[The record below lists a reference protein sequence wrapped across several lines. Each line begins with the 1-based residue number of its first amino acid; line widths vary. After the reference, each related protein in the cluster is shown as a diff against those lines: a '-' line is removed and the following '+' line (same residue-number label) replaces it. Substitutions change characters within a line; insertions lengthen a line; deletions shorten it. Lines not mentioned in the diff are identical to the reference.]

1 MNTSLDDHVEFD
13 ELAAGWA
20 LYSLE
25 PEDEAHFAEHFPT
38 CRRCRASVAQ
48 STNVLTD
55 LADALPDDA
64 PPTTQLRNRIRSAIT
79 YDSQHPSLR
88 PAMSPTVRASTPAL
102 AANVPTSRRRW
113 KVAAAVAAL
122 IAFTAGVGG
131 WNVVVHADR
140 SRQASL
146 AQRYAIAIRDV
157 TRPGAAKAELT
168 AAGGTPVATVVLHD
182 DTVSVVTMHL
192 PQNEPRTSTYVLW
205 GINPGRERPRAI
217 GGFDVTQPGIND
229 RPVRL
234 TGTKKPYVAYAVS
247 RESVRHTPDRP
258 SAILARGHTRRG

>member
-1 MNTSLDDHVEFD
+1 MNTSLDEHVEFD

-25 PEDEAHFAEHFPT
+25 PEDEAHFAAHLPA

-48 STNVLTD
+48 STSVLAD
-55 LADALPDDA
+55 LADALPDDR
-64 PPTTQLRNRIRSAIT
+64 PPTPQLRDRIRCAIT
-79 YDSQHPSLR
+79 YDLQPPSLR
-88 PAMSPTVRASTPAL
+88 PAMPSPVRASTLAL
-102 AANVPTSRRRW
+102 APNVPTSRRRW
-113 KVAAAVAAL
+113 KVMAAVAAL

-140 SRQASL
+140 SREAGL

-168 AAGGTPVATVVLHD
+168 APGGTPVATVVLHD
-182 DTVSVVTMHL
+182 DTVSVVTMHIA
-192 PQNEPRTSTYVLW
+192 QNEPRTSTYVLW
-205 GINPGRERPRAI
+205 GIDPGRGRPRAI

-229 RPVRL
+229 RPVHLIGPR
-234 TGTKKPYVAYAVS
+234 KQYVAYAVS
-247 RESVRHTPDRP
+247 RESARHTPDRP
-258 SAILARGHTRRG
+258 SAIIARGQTS